1 MLVCSLRH
9 RDLHPLSNLST
20 TVCYMLQ
27 WVILDRCSMLF
38 VRCFF
43 VSATQ
48 CTVHLKCSI
57 CSLRSLCL
65 YNLATCVDRVKRHF
79 WRDHSHQVHDLF
91 VDPTLGKLPFPTGRS
106 EIQDDTS
113 AMHPNEIYFWQAIK
127 DDVPSE
133 TMANLVFPFVNSTN
147 PSLINIWSDEVPT
160 RTYSISFYRIL

>member
-27 WVILDRCSMLF
+27 SFLIDVPCCLSD
-38 VRCFF
+38 VFF

-57 CSLRSLCL
+57 CSLRFLCL
-65 YNLATCVDRVKRHF
+65 YNLATCVNRVKRHF

-113 AMHPNEIYFWQAIK
+113 ATHPNEIYFWQAIK